1 MTISVGDTLPAA
13 KLMTLGASGPE
24 EVSLGD
30 RLGDGRAVVFAVPGA
45 FTPTCSQ
52 AHMPSF
58 ARNMDRLQALGVDKV
73 ICVAVNDPFVAA
85 AWAESTGATESGIE
99 VLADPQGAFTEALG
113 LAFTA
118 PPFGL
123 INRSMRYTML
133 VENGKV
139 AFLNVEESPAVCE
152 LSSAETLLDHLSPQ

>member
-1 MTISVGDTLPAA
+1 MTISVGDKVPAA
-13 KLMTLGASGPE
+13 NLMALGASGPE

-30 RLGDGRAVVFAVPGA
+30 RLGDGRAVIFAVPGA

-58 ARNMDRLQALGVDKV
+58 TRNKEQLRASGIDKV

-85 AWAESTGATESGIE
+85 AWAEATGAAEGGVE
-99 VLADPQGAFTEALG
+99 VLADPQSAFTKALG
-113 LAFTA
+113 LDFTA

-123 INRSMRYTML
+123 IDRSMRYTML
-133 VENGKV
+133 VEGGKV
-139 AFLNVEESPAVCE
+139 VILNVEDSPAVCD
-152 LSSAETLLDHLSPQ
+152 LSAAETLLAQLSPE